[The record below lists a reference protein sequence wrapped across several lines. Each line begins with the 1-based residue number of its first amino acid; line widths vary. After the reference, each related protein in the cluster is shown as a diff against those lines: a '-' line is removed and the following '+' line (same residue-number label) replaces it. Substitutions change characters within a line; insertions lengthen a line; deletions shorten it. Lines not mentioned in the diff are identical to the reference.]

1 MPEQHLRDLCARLQ
15 LPMPLA
21 NEKGVYEVRFADGF
35 VLCVRGTRHVLHL
48 RGRVCALP
56 QGADEADRL
65 CCDLLHLSLGRTG
78 QECGGALPHLALD
91 GGEIALQMSL
101 GRDMPPDDFAAAVE
115 FFMNLLEKWSQ
126 LAVREQRQPVSAAGL
141 MQGFLRP

>member
-21 NEKGVYEVRFADGF
+21 NEKGAYDLRFADGF
-35 VLCVRGTRHVLHL
+35 VLSARGTRQALQL

-56 QGADEADRL
+56 QSADEANRL
-65 CCDLLHLSLGRTG
+65 CCDLLRLSLGRTG
-78 QECGGALPHLALD
+78 QECDAGLPHLALED
-91 GGEIALQMSL
+91 GEICLQMRL
-101 GRDMPPDDFAAAVE
+101 ERDLPPGDFAGAVE

-126 LAVREQRQPVSAAGL
+126 LAVREQRQTVSAAGL